1 MEEEN
6 ARALQ
11 GREIEYSDGDTLFEG
26 YVVVPEPDTASRA
39 CVVLTHD
46 WSGLTGPT
54 KRLSARYAALGY
66 VCFALDVYGKGVRG
80 DPVGDNSLLMSPLLE
95 DRALLRRRLLA
106 GYEAAGQFPGVDR
119 ERMSVVGYCFG
130 GTCALDLARAGPP
143 NLKAAVSFHG
153 GLKSPNFEDDQQIS
167 AEILLLHGWDDPMAP
182 PEDVLAIAEE
192 LTAAGADWQ
201 LHVYGHAQHAFTFED
216 ATFPERGIVYNRK
229 ADQRSWAAMCRHLD
243 NTLGRVPT
251 RST

>member
-1 MEEEN
+1 MKEAD
-6 ARALQ
+6 ARLPK

-26 YVVVPEPDTASRA
+26 YVVDPGPDTARRA

-46 WSGLTGPT
+46 WSGLTDPT
-54 KRLSARYAALGY
+54 KRLAERYAALGY

-80 DPVGDNSLLMSPLLE
+80 DPVGDNSLLMSPLVE

-106 GYEAAGQFPGVDR
+106 GYEAAGRFPGVDKA
-119 ERMSVVGYCFG
+119 RMSVVGYCFG

-153 GLKSPNFEDDQQIS
+153 GLKSPNLGDGRRIS
-167 AEILLLHGWDDPMAP
+167 ASILLLHGWDDPMAP
-182 PEDVLAIAEE
+182 PEDVLAITDEF
-192 LTAAGADWQ
+192 TTAGADWQ

-216 ATFPERGIVYNRK
+216 AKFPERGIVYNRK
-229 ADQRSWAAMCRHLD
+229 ADARSWAAMRHHLD
-243 NTLGRVPT
+243 NTFGQ
-251 RST
+251 